1 MEPVCPGVRPIRPR
15 CSSVTIILMRAT
27 PTRSPAAPC
36 PTGALLLFD
45 LGYTSFAGYPRTGV
59 AQLTAARV
67 TFVTRAKGNLAY
79 QVDRVLRRASAVH
92 DEVVWVG
99 GGADRQRLR
108 LISVL
113 HLGKWQRYL
122 TNETDPERLPVLY
135 AVPRSSLRWRIED
148 AYALVKRLLGL
159 AYFWSGAENAV
170 QLQLYAT
177 WILYAVL
184 LDLGDAVA
192 AALDQPLAAI
202 SLDHLY
208 RHLYFFTV
216 PYQAGTATDV
226 VAYMAAEARA
236 LGILKERRARAPAPS
251 IFQQLTLTLA
261 PNP

>member
-1 MEPVCPGVRPIRPR
+1 
-15 CSSVTIILMRAT
+15 MRG
-27 PTRSPAAPC
+27 SPAWGQILA
-36 PTGALLLFD
+36 ALLLFD
-45 LGYTSFAGYPRTGV
+45 LGYTSFARF
-59 AQLTAARV
+59 AQLTSARV
-67 TFVTRAKGNLAY
+67 TFVTPAKSNLAY
-79 QVDRVLRRASAVH
+79 TASAVLRH
-92 DEVVWVG
+92 T
-99 GGADRQRLR
+99 GADRQRLR

-113 HLGKWQRYL
+113 HRGTWHRYL

-135 AVPRSSLRWRIED
+135 AVPLYYQRWRMED

-159 AYFWSGAENAV
+159 AYFWGGAENAM
-170 QLQLYAT
+170 QLQTYAT

-184 LDLGDAVA
+184 LDLSDAVA

-202 SLDHLY
+202 SLDRLY